1 MRFNIPLSGFG
12 LPIVSLIDLRLVWAS
27 TYLMIAS
34 NAKTCILHE
43 FFYRRPPIQ
52 QSFALTLEQQPPKM
66 SPSITPTASHCG
78 IVSMNIRPINAMILE
93 DVGLSLS
100 IPYICAFSSEG
111 AALIS
116 FGRGSVPSTVDDW
129 RSRKVAR
136 RRGVT
141 WPSIELEG
149 ALPLSVLGLLA
160 IVSQAPKR
168 DL

>member
-1 MRFNIPLSGFG
+1 
-12 LPIVSLIDLRLVWAS
+12 
-27 TYLMIAS
+27 
-34 NAKTCILHE
+34 
-43 FFYRRPPIQ
+43 
-52 QSFALTLEQQPPKM
+52 
-66 SPSITPTASHCG
+66 
-78 IVSMNIRPINAMILE
+78 MNIRPIKAMILE

-129 RSRKVAR
+129 RWSRKVAR

-160 IVSQAPKR
+160 IVSQAPQEI
-168 DL
+168 

>member
-1 MRFNIPLSGFG
+1 
-12 LPIVSLIDLRLVWAS
+12 
-27 TYLMIAS
+27 
-34 NAKTCILHE
+34 
-43 FFYRRPPIQ
+43 
-52 QSFALTLEQQPPKM
+52 
-66 SPSITPTASHCG
+66 
-78 IVSMNIRPINAMILE
+78 MNIRPINAMILE

-116 FGRGSVPSTVDDW
+116 FGRGSIPSTVDDW

-160 IVSQAPKR
+160 IVSQAAKEI
-168 DL
+168 